1 MSTPRQIEAN
11 RRNAQKSTG
20 PTSVTG
26 KAASAMNALKTGIH
40 AQSLVLPTEDPAEF
54 DELVEDSYRSFHP
67 TTPEARSL
75 VDEFIYCEWNLRRL
89 RAAETQSWQHQD
101 LTAFHGPTKYPLG
114 YSATVHSTTFS
125 RLQYRMDAT
134 RRARERAL
142 QSLKQLQAEAA
153 AAPAAPD
160 PLPEPPEPAAPP
172 SLTPSTQTTLPVIGF
187 VLPTPSSK
195 PGTLSKMR
203 AAPVT
208 DETGM
213 GSAVF
218 AEPAASPVCH
228 RVHGHTAPIFISPDE
243 ASPHNAT
250 DMNSQPHPPETRCLL
265 AWAFGPRN
273 LMKNLWGSQSWLPPA
288 FSRRLRQGGFSTPV
302 CPAE

>member
-1 MSTPRQIEAN
+1 MSTLRQIEAN

-26 KAASAMNALKTGIH
+26 KAASSMNALKTGIH
-40 AQSLVLPTEDPAEF
+40 AKSLVLPTEDPAEL

-75 VDEFIYCEWNLRRL
+75 VDEFIYCEWSLRRL

-101 LTAFHGPTKYPLG
+101 LDAFQGPTKYPLG
-114 YSATVHSTTFS
+114 YSATVHSGTFS

-142 QSLKQLQAEAA
+142 LSLKQLQAEAA

-172 SLTPSTQTTLPVIGF
+172 SLTPSPRTTLPVIGF
-187 VLPTPSSK
+187 VLPTPSST
-195 PGTLSKMR
+195 GTDPNLRRSPR
-203 AAPVT
+203 T
-208 DETGM
+208 
-213 GSAVF
+213 
-218 AEPAASPVCH
+218 PAAVP
-228 RVHGHTAPIFISPDE
+228 F
-243 ASPHNAT
+243 
-250 DMNSQPHPPETRCLL
+250 
-265 AWAFGPRN
+265 
-273 LMKNLWGSQSWLPPA
+273 
-288 FSRRLRQGGFSTPV
+288 
-302 CPAE
+302 CP